1 MFFHFPVDGHGQT
14 VRTHWKRQRILPLTW
29 QSSSVQVR
37 FNISL
42 SSCRSKMTHFL
53 HSVKMAGNEHTLLK
67 HEKPPRRNFSTNFNY
82 SSEVDIEGLVDETT
96 NIGHSSRSTFAWW
109 RSSQLLYEICGRLG
123 VTKPRTD
130 AENISSDGIFF
141 PAVTSKAKLMFEVAQ
156 RAGSHCMGH
165 TKLVQDQNLSS
176 VKKRL
181 RERRGADV
189 WKNLH

>member
-1 MFFHFPVDGHGQT
+1 MPGPQAVQTLQMPHPRDWQGGQMPRSRPVGWAPHGKRWKFNKRRGVKSNKFALGPPDSPCFSTFRWT
-14 VRTHWKRQRILPLTW
+14 VTGKQLERIEKDRILQLTW

-109 RSSQLLYEICGRLG
+109 RSSQLLHRKLSCGIVRC
-123 VTKPRTD
+123 
-130 AENISSDGIFF
+130 N
-141 PAVTSKAKLMFEVAQ
+141 SKDEF
-156 RAGSHCMGH
+156 
-165 TKLVQDQNLSS
+165 
-176 VKKRL
+176 
-181 RERRGADV
+181 
-189 WKNLH
+189 